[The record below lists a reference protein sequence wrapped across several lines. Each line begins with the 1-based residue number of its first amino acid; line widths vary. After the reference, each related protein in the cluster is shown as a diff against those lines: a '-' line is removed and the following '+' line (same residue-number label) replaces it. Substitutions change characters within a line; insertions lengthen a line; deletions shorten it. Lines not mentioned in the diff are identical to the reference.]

1 MSTAASAGAAD
12 RYATFQQLLVDNETL
27 HEFLAGLAVEAAAD
41 VDGALSAGVT
51 VQRGSHQPITF
62 GSSDT
67 FANRLD
73 EFQYAADDG
82 PCLHALRTGVTVE
95 IDDANT
101 EVRWTA
107 YTANGV
113 AEGVQASLSVPL
125 LVDGQS
131 LGALNLYAR
140 APRAFTDVDR
150 ANAAR
155 FADQAAGALAVA
167 LRLAERTVVA
177 EQLKTA
183 LASRYVIDQAL
194 GVLMQR
200 QHCDAHKAFGLLRQ
214 RSQHTN
220 RKLRDVAAALITDT
234 TGAPPQPAPGPD

>member
-1 MSTAASAGAAD
+1 MGTDAPAGAAD

-27 HEFLAGLAVEAAAD
+27 HEFLAGLAGEAAYD

-51 VQRGSHQPITF
+51 VQHAARQPITF
-62 GSSDT
+62 GSSDA
-67 FANRLD
+67 FASRLD
-73 EFQYAADDG
+73 EYQYTAGDG

-101 EVRWTA
+101 EQRWA
-107 YTANGV
+107 EYMARGV

-125 LVDGQS
+125 LVRGQS

-140 APRAFTDVDR
+140 APRAFTDADR

-155 FADQAAGALAVA
+155 FAAQAAGALAVA
-167 LRLAERTVVA
+167 LRLAERTILA

-183 LASRYVIDQAL
+183 LASRYLIDQAL
-194 GVLMQR
+194 GILMER
-200 QHCDAHKAFGLLRQ
+200 RHCDAHQAFGVLRQ
-214 RSQHTN
+214 QSQHSN
-220 RKLRDVAAALITDT
+220 RKLRDIAIALITDT
-234 TGAPPQPAPGPD
+234 TGTPPQPAPKPD